1 MAKFVSSHNPISSH
15 AIKSKET
22 GSIVIRHG
30 GRENVKFTRVHG
42 GWIRSR
48 MDVTSERPYVVSSTT
63 VAAECNTAM
72 GCRES
77 WARVY

>member
-1 MAKFVSSHNPISSH
+1 MAKFVSARNPISSN
-15 AIKSKET
+15 ALKRKET

-30 GRENVKFTRVHG
+30 GRENVKFTRVAG
-42 GWIRSR
+42 GWLRSR
-48 MDVTSERPYVVSSTT
+48 MNISETPTVVSSLA
-63 VAAECNTAM
+63 VANECNSSV

>member
-1 MAKFVSSHNPISSH
+1 MAKFVSSRNPISSRTLKRKN
-15 AIKSKET
+15 A

-30 GRENVKFTRVHG
+30 GRENVKFTRIKG
-42 GWIRSR
+42 GWRRQR
-48 MDVTSERPYVVSSTT
+48 MDVSETPTVVTSTT
-63 VAAECNTAM
+63 VANECNKAV